1 MSEAGSDD
9 GFAPVAAALVA
20 APTNAMSADE
30 QWGLRDVAMTPW
42 AHNRDSI
49 LEHLKGKLAK
59 GSPLK
64 YLETKYPTPDSKA
77 DYARNL
83 WQMLPPW
90 NDDRLFLDS
99 ENLPGKSP
107 TTVTAQD
114 VHIVHIATLSFSE
127 ASMVC
132 MPNVERCLKLADEI
146 LTDGFVTETE
156 PLILDAKVDVGD
168 HTAPGIPP

>member
-1 MSEAGSDD
+1 MSAGSDN
-9 GFAPVAAALVA
+9 GTAAPVT
-20 APTNAMSADE
+20 APTSAMSADE
-30 QWGLRDVAMTPW
+30 QWGLRDVAMPQR
-42 AHNRDSI
+42 AQHRDSI

-77 DYARNL
+77 DYARIL
-83 WQMLPPW
+83 WQMLPPL
-90 NDDRLFLDS
+90 NDDGLLLDM

-127 ASMVC
+127 ASMVTG
-132 MPNVERCLKLADEI
+132 PNVERCLKLADEI
-146 LTDGFVTETE
+146 LTHGFITETE
-156 PLILDAKVDVGD
+156 PLILNAKVDVGD
-168 HTAPGIPP
+168 HTAPGIPLGVRL

>member
-1 MSEAGSDD
+1 M
-9 GFAPVAAALVA
+9 P
-20 APTNAMSADE
+20 
-30 QWGLRDVAMTPW
+30 QW
-42 AHNRDSI
+42 AHNRDRI
-49 LEHLKGKLAK
+49 LEHLKCKLAK

-77 DYARNL
+77 DYARIL
-83 WQMLPPW
+83 WQMLPPLT
-90 NDDRLFLDS
+90 DDGLFLDL

-132 MPNVERCLKLADEI
+132 TPNIERCLKLADEI
-146 LTDGFVTETE
+146 LTDGLITETE
-156 PLILDAKVDVGD
+156 PLILNAKVDVGD
-168 HTAPGIPP
+168 HTAPGIPPGVRL